1 MLCSAN
7 SNFQRKQTEL
17 VIIVTPRLVRPTIA
31 NTLRAPTD
39 SFVPPSEQDI
49 YFNGKPESPDSGQ
62 PPGGG
67 LAGSYGHIIR

>member
-1 MLCSAN
+1 
-7 SNFQRKQTEL
+7 
-17 VIIVTPRLVRPTIA
+17 VTPRLVRPTIA

-49 YFNGKPESPDSGQ
+49 FFNGKAEAPESGFGQ
-62 PPGGG
+62 PQGGG

>member
-1 MLCSAN
+1 LLRD

-17 VIIVTPRLVRPTIA
+17 VIIVTPHLVRPTIA
-31 NTLRAPTD
+31 NTLRSPTD

-49 YFNGKPESPDSGQ
+49 YFNGKSEAPDSGR

-67 LAGSYGHIIR
+67 LSGSYGHIIR